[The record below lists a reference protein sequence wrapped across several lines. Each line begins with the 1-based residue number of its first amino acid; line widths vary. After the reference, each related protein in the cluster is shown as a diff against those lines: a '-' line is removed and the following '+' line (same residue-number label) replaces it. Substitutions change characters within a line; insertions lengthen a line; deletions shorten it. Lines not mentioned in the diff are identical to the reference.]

1 MVTWIW
7 YIYSPLLWTS
17 KSSEM
22 HWIKRCLLSLLFQ
35 YLQKRQWTGSMPVP
49 LLWTLKKASKC
60 TLASSSLFLCSNI
73 SKNDNWPRNV
83 CASALDL
90 TLPSV
95 CLVLSTPESSNVA
108 NNPSCV
114 FAPALDPYSLKKPQK
129 WALSV
134 PISSKTRQKAS
145 MSAPLLWTSKL
156 QIYNVR
162 TRCSVSFL
170 FCSSLLSRY
179 ISKKHQSHVQT
190 TACLVLS
197 ALAFAR
203 LPKSQSIYNVCPSL
217 CLFVQKSTVWR
228 L

>member
-145 MSAPLLWTSKL
+145 MSAPLLWTSKASNIQRSNQMFGFFSVL
-156 QIYNVR
+156 FFSSVPIYFQKASKSCPDN
-162 TRCSVSFL
+162 CMSGSL
-170 FCSSLLSRY
+170 CSSLCKASKVSEY
-179 ISKKHQSHVQT
+179 I
-190 TACLVLS
+190 
-197 ALAFAR
+197 
-203 LPKSQSIYNVCPSL
+203 
-217 CLFVQKSTVWR
+217 
-228 L
+228 